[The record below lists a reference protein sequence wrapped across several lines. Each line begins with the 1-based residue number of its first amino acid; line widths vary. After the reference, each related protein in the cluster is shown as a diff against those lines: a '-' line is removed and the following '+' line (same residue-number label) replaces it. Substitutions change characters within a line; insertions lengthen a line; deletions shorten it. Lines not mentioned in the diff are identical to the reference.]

1 MALAKR
7 RRNSTEHS
15 YALPT
20 IMTNVVNEEGEV
32 IANMEHILPM
42 VYRQRA
48 GCVTNS
54 QEKSTKRLACF
65 EIYRLYKPP
74 PRVMAAHVIPFSN
87 EITLRILLGQFID
100 MSG

>member
-32 IANMEHILPM
+32 NANMEHILPM
-42 VYRQRA
+42 LYTYRQPA
-48 GCVTNS
+48 GCVAR
-54 QEKSTKRLACF
+54 EKYQTDGVF
-65 EIYRLYKPP
+65 
-74 PRVMAAHVIPFSN
+74 
-87 EITLRILLGQFID
+87 
-100 MSG
+100 

>member
-32 IANMEHILPM
+32 IENIFP
-42 VYRQRA
+42 
-48 GCVTNS
+48 
-54 QEKSTKRLACF
+54 
-65 EIYRLYKPP
+65 
-74 PRVMAAHVIPFSN
+74 VIKATSK
-87 EITLRILLGQFID
+87 
-100 MSG
+100 